1 MGLLS
6 GVIKLAKTANKVTD
20 DLPIEDIQPKRVMRS
35 LDISTDVDD
44 VTNAKEM
51 LGNKEAID
59 QWKKQNKVPKEES
72 KRRKQRKFSEQAKD
86 LQQGIMSGPEYRTY
100 IKENQPATSFTDIDL
115 QTMLPSF
122 RQVVGALTKDKSD
135 SGILGLNTKL
145 KKGSVVSSRLDI
157 PAYNEHDVWVTSIV
171 DKEKGKLYGRTAVLK
186 NVNFD
191 MTNRGAKKLALD
203 IATEKKKTKK
213 VIDKKTGEKVEEEYT
228 QTKTPFATMKGEWQ
242 DTSDK
247 DAFALAEKYINDP
260 DWVQV
265 GFNPERHSFFYDK
278 ATMMPVFNADEVV
291 QIGALVLAKVPKL
304 NTPKLRAERIGK
316 LRKLRIEDMPEGL
329 RPTVFN
335 EGGIA
340 MEKQMDMFEEGGL
353 RDEGGMIDKESGNEV
368 PIGSTRK
375 EVRDDI
381 PAQVSEGEFVF
392 PADVVRF
399 LGLEKLM
406 EMRQAAKM
414 GLKQMEAMGQ
424 MGNSDEATMPD
435 DMPFGMADLVVIGG
449 PDKDD
454 EPKKKAQGGLLLQS
468 GGSIRMPDFDFSNQ
482 DVRIYVK
489 EGSPDR
495 RIPFFDGE
503 PVIPIPAGY
512 VLKGSAPVEEET
524 ETEKA
529 IPTGSDREPS
539 QRFPEKSEFQ
549 KAGGW
554 DMDTTG
560 KDGKAL
566 DIWIKEA
573 EKFTGNATSV
583 MAGVAAL
590 INPLMAAAIHTGTK
604 YSEKQI
610 IAAIDEKITQ
620 AGKTPIA
627 GQVKKLKAIKESL
640 SIEGKKKSQG
650 LLGKILT
657 SVTDAFG
664 ITKSEDRDKV
674 LKVASNSAKAKEKIL
689 KEKDFSYTPPA
700 FIGSPEIDQTEGPD
714 TSSITSLDRTSG
726 LTIDQ
731 QELMDDK
738 KDQQPNRNIV
748 ESLEE
753 LKLDTTELSID
764 GQFTDTSTL
773 YQTGDTSAPINIST
787 NTEYSKLLL
796 PTKLYTPEI
805 TATIDKQLP
814 SPAPLSNNTFN
825 TANYDFTQMSKDLTT
840 AFGKDTSEA
849 LLETFDTD
857 VSQQEAVDAFN
868 KGKDFV
874 SSMQKKIK
882 PTKSPTP
889 PKKDSGGTSNDD
901 PFFAPK
907 PAIKAAVESGSIS
920 EEVADNL
927 SGEGMEA
934 GAGIGAGTGGS
945 NITGPMNRGGLA
957 SRRK

>member
-1 MGLLS
+1 MADDKPIDTGKKTVTGRTIWRDPETGEDYSERSITFEIDGVYYTMPTVAEDGLQY
-6 GVIKLAKTANKVTD
+6 TD
-20 DLPIEDIQPKRVMRS
+20 DQIRDYVKKYGASDYLTGEELPEFKSQENAIEYAISRS
-35 LDISTDVDD
+35 ATR
-44 VTNAKEM
+44 
-51 LGNKEAID
+51 
-59 QWKKQNKVPKEES
+59 KQKEEPML
-72 KRRKQRKFSEQAKD
+72 QEQM
-86 LQQGIMSGPEYRTY
+86 QQ
-100 IKENQPATSFTDIDL
+100 
-115 QTMLPSF
+115 
-122 RQVVGALTKDKSD
+122 
-135 SGILGLNTKL
+135 
-145 KKGSVVSSRLDI
+145 
-157 PAYNEHDVWVTSIV
+157 
-171 DKEKGKLYGRTAVLK
+171 
-186 NVNFD
+186 
-191 MTNRGAKKLALD
+191 
-203 IATEKKKTKK
+203 
-213 VIDKKTGEKVEEEYT
+213 
-228 QTKTPFATMKGEWQ
+228 
-242 DTSDK
+242 
-247 DAFALAEKYINDP
+247 
-260 DWVQV
+260 
-265 GFNPERHSFFYDK
+265 FN
-278 ATMMPVFNADEVV
+278 
-291 QIGALVLAKVPKL
+291 
-304 NTPKLRAERIGK
+304 
-316 LRKLRIEDMPEGL
+316 
-329 RPTVFN
+329 
-335 EGGIA
+335 
-340 MEKQMDMFEEGGL
+340 EGGL
-353 RDEGGMIDKESGNEV
+353 RDEGGMVDEESGNEV

-406 EMRQAAKM
+406 EIRQGAKM

-424 MGNSDEATMPD
+424 MGNSDEATVPD

-449 PDKDD
+449 SEEDD
-454 EPKKKAQGGLLLQS
+454 EPKKKAQGGLFLQS

-482 DVRIYVK
+482 DVRVYVK

-512 VLKGSAPVEEET
+512 VLKGSAPVKT
-524 ETEKA
+524 ETEEA
-529 IPTGSDREPS
+529 IPTGGSSDDDPIVP
-539 QRFPEKSEFQ
+539 QKTPFQ
-549 KAGGW
+549 EAGGW

-583 MAGVAAL
+583 MAGIAAL

-610 IAAIDEKITQ
+610 IAAIDEKIAQ

-627 GQVKKLKAIKESL
+627 GQVKKLKAIKNSL
-640 SIEGKKKSQG
+640 STEGKKKNQG

-664 ITKSEDRDKV
+664 ITKSEDKGKV

-689 KEKDFSYTPPA
+689 KGKDFSYDSPA
-700 FIGSPEIDQTEGPD
+700 SMGSPEIDQTEGANIPN
-714 TSSITSLDRTSG
+714 ITPLDRTSG
-726 LTIDQ
+726 LIIDQ
-731 QELMDDK
+731 QGLMDDK
-738 KDQQPNRNIV
+738 KEQQVNPEVYN
-748 ESLEE
+748 SLEE
-753 LKLDTTELSID
+753 LKLDSVFDAMDDQSILR
-764 GQFTDTSTL
+764 TL
-773 YQTGDTSAPINIST
+773 YQTGPSTTDTSAPVKFPT

-796 PTKLYTPEI
+796 PTKLYAPKI
-805 TATIDKQLP
+805 TSTIDEQLP
-814 SPAPLSNNTFN
+814 PPAPLSNNTFN
-825 TANYDFTQMSKDLTT
+825 TANYDFTQMSSDISN
-840 AFGKDTSEA
+840 AFGKDTSEV
-849 LLETFDTD
+849 LLQSFDTD

-882 PTKSPTP
+882 PTTP

-957 SRRK
+957 SRRKKK

>member
-1 MGLLS
+1 MADDKPIDTGKKTVTGRTIWRDPETGEDYSERSITFEIDGVYYTMPTVAEDGLQY
-6 GVIKLAKTANKVTD
+6 TD
-20 DLPIEDIQPKRVMRS
+20 DQIRDYVKKYGASDYLTGEELPEFKSQENAIEYAISRS
-35 LDISTDVDD
+35 ATR
-44 VTNAKEM
+44 
-51 LGNKEAID
+51 
-59 QWKKQNKVPKEES
+59 KQKEEPML
-72 KRRKQRKFSEQAKD
+72 QEQM
-86 LQQGIMSGPEYRTY
+86 QQ
-100 IKENQPATSFTDIDL
+100 
-115 QTMLPSF
+115 
-122 RQVVGALTKDKSD
+122 
-135 SGILGLNTKL
+135 
-145 KKGSVVSSRLDI
+145 
-157 PAYNEHDVWVTSIV
+157 
-171 DKEKGKLYGRTAVLK
+171 
-186 NVNFD
+186 
-191 MTNRGAKKLALD
+191 
-203 IATEKKKTKK
+203 
-213 VIDKKTGEKVEEEYT
+213 
-228 QTKTPFATMKGEWQ
+228 
-242 DTSDK
+242 
-247 DAFALAEKYINDP
+247 
-260 DWVQV
+260 
-265 GFNPERHSFFYDK
+265 FN
-278 ATMMPVFNADEVV
+278 
-291 QIGALVLAKVPKL
+291 
-304 NTPKLRAERIGK
+304 
-316 LRKLRIEDMPEGL
+316 
-329 RPTVFN
+329 
-335 EGGIA
+335 
-340 MEKQMDMFEEGGL
+340 EGGL
-353 RDEGGMIDKESGNEV
+353 RDEGGMVDEESGNEV

-406 EMRQAAKM
+406 EMRQGAKM

-424 MGNSDEATMPD
+424 MGNSDEATVPD

-449 PDKDD
+449 SEEDD
-454 EPKKKAQGGLLLQS
+454 EPKKKAQGGLFLQS

-482 DVRIYVK
+482 DVRVYVK

-512 VLKGSAPVEEET
+512 VLKGSAPVKT
-524 ETEKA
+524 ETEEA
-529 IPTGSDREPS
+529 IPTGGSSDDDPIVP
-539 QRFPEKSEFQ
+539 QKTPFQ
-549 KAGGW
+549 EAGGW

-583 MAGVAAL
+583 MAGIAAL

-610 IAAIDEKITQ
+610 IAAIDEKIAQ

-627 GQVKKLKAIKESL
+627 GQVKKLKAIKNSL
-640 SIEGKKKSQG
+640 STEGKKKNQG

-664 ITKSEDRDKV
+664 ITKSEDKGKV

-689 KEKDFSYTPPA
+689 KGKDFSYDSPA
-700 FIGSPEIDQTEGPD
+700 SMGSPEIDQTEGANIPN
-714 TSSITSLDRTSG
+714 ITPLDRTSG
-726 LTIDQ
+726 LIIDQ
-731 QELMDDK
+731 QGLMDDK
-738 KDQQPNRNIV
+738 KEQQVNPEVYN
-748 ESLEE
+748 SLEE
-753 LKLDTTELSID
+753 LKLDSVFDAMDDQSILR
-764 GQFTDTSTL
+764 TL
-773 YQTGDTSAPINIST
+773 YQTGPSTTDTSAPVKFPT

-796 PTKLYTPEI
+796 PTKLYAPKI
-805 TATIDKQLP
+805 TSTIDEQLP
-814 SPAPLSNNTFN
+814 PPAPLSNNTFN
-825 TANYDFTQMSKDLTT
+825 TANYDFTQMSSDISN
-840 AFGKDTSEA
+840 AFGKDTSEV
-849 LLETFDTD
+849 LLQSFDTD

-882 PTKSPTP
+882 PTTP

-957 SRRK
+957 SRRKKK